1 LSESRRKMS
10 SVGVRGNQFGSVRGR
25 FESLIQSNAATLEQ
39 VKALALEFN
48 GKAAAL
54 LKRVEDL
61 ESANQ
66 LLKTEVQALKL
77 ASASAS
83 AAAPAPSAAAPPS
96 TGTRA

>member
-1 LSESRRKMS
+1 MS
-10 SVGVRGNQFGSVRGR
+10 SVGVRGNPFGSVRGR
-25 FESLIQSNAATLEQ
+25 FESLIQSNTATLEQ

-66 LLKTEVQALKL
+66 LLKTEVQALKVS
-77 ASASAS
+77 ASASASVS
-83 AAAPAPSAAAPPS
+83 AAAPAPSASAPPS
-96 TGTRA
+96 VVNGGTRA

>member
-1 LSESRRKMS
+1 MS

-66 LLKTEVQALKL
+66 LLKTEVQALKVASAS

-83 AAAPAPSAAAPPS
+83 AAAPAPSAATPPS